1 MISAWEFRG
10 VTAGPGA
17 RNVLGSLSL
26 TVRPGE
32 VVGVIGPNGAGKT
45 TLLRAGL
52 GLLPLRSGSVVLG
65 GRHLSKLSLGERA
78 RLCGYLPQERR
89 IGWNLPAYRIVEL
102 GAPDLDAVAAG
113 KLAMTCLSRVG
124 METLAERGVLD
135 LSGGERAKVLLARLL
150 ATRAALLVADEPV
163 AGLDPDAQ
171 FLAMDVLRQEA
182 RAGIAIVVTLHDLNL
197 AARSCD
203 RLIVI
208 EQGQIRAD
216 GTVQSVLTQETLES
230 VFGLDGSLIDTDVGP
245 TLVVRRRQVGGSAV
259 RPDPPRQDDINEQGL
274 A

>member
-17 RNVLGSLSL
+17 RDVLSGLSL

-45 TLLRAGL
+45 TLLRTGL

-65 GRHLSKLSLGERA
+65 GRHLSDLSLSERA

-89 IGWNLPAYRIVEL
+89 IGWNLLAHRIVEL
-102 GAPDLDAVAAG
+102 GAPDLDAGAAG

-171 FLAMDVLRQEA
+171 LLAMDVLRQEA
-182 RAGIAIVVTLHDLNL
+182 RAGVAIVVTLHDLNL

-208 EQGQIRAD
+208 EQGRIRAD
-216 GTVQSVLTQETLES
+216 GTVRSVLTQETLEY
-230 VFGLDGSLIDTDVGP
+230 VFGLHGALIDTDVGP
-245 TLVVRRRQVGGSAV
+245 TLAVRRRQVGGSS
-259 RPDPPRQDDINEQGL
+259 
-274 A
+274 